1 MITPIETEYAG
12 HRFRSRLEARWA
24 VFLDYL
30 GMPWEYEPQGYL
42 IGPEKRAY
50 LPDFYLPKIG
60 TWIEVKGAAA
70 QLDTG
75 LLLDAVHPSHGIGR
89 PDGYG
94 TTKLLVLGPVPVPHQ
109 AYMHTLITGAPSQ
122 CGSRCNASAP
132 TFVNAVFWSLP
143 REFPAQT
150 ADVTTDQVA
159 ALREMGALI
168 EQIGR
173 PVHVPPSG
181 DLTAA
186 IPNRM
191 LRIDAMVDAALTAAR
206 SARFEHG
213 ESA

>member
-24 VFLDYL
+24 TFLDYL

-42 IGPEKRAY
+42 VGEKKRAY

-60 TWIEVKGAAA
+60 TWVEVKGTSD
-70 QLDTG
+70 QLDLD
-75 LLLDAVHPSHGIGR
+75 LLVDAVHPTYGIGR

-94 TTKLLVLGPVPVPHQ
+94 ITKMLILGPVPVPRQ
-109 AYMHTLITGAPSQ
+109 AYMHTLITGAPSS
-122 CGSRCNASAP
+122 CGSRCTASAP
-132 TFVNAVFWSLP
+132 TFVNALFWSLP
-143 REFPAQT
+143 REFPAQA
-150 ADVTTDQVA
+150 ADVTADQVA

-173 PVHVPPSG
+173 PVHAPPAG

-186 IPNRM
+186 VPNRM
-191 LRIDAMVDAALTAAR
+191 LRVDAMVDAALVAAR

-213 ESA
+213 EKP